1 MDSSQSLELESGR
14 LLGYAEYGVEGG
26 FPVFYFHGYPGSR
39 LEAALMEDRWAQQGI
54 HVISVDR
61 PGLGLSDYQADRAIL
76 DHTEDVTELATH
88 LELDRFGVLGV
99 SGGGPYALACAFKIP
114 RDQLSGCAVVSG
126 SGPYHLT
133 QKGMGRGE
141 RNMLSIARNMPWVFR
156 FLLWLQLGRNVGR
169 DAWWESSYAGLVAGA
184 PKPDERVLSDPRVKE
199 NIKAKTVEAF
209 RQGSKGL
216 VHDFRPYSEH
226 WGFELSEIPAETRVS
241 LFHGELDRNVPVSIA
256 KTVSEQIPHCEAHF
270 FPDEGHMSLYM
281 NRFEEIINSL
291 RG

>member
-26 FPVFYFHGYPGSR
+26 FSVFYFHGYPGSR
-39 LEAALMEDRWAQQGI
+39 LEAALMEDQWAQYGV

-61 PGLGLSDYQADRAIL
+61 PGLGLSDYQVDRVIL
-76 DHTEDVTELATH
+76 DHAEDVLELAAH
-88 LELDRFGVLGV
+88 LELGRFGVLGV
-99 SGGGPYALACAFKIP
+99 SGGGPYALACAYKIP
-114 RDQLSGCAVVSG
+114 SDQLSGCAVVSG
-126 SGPYHLT
+126 SGPYYLT
-133 QKGMGRGE
+133 QEGMGRGE
-141 RNMLSIARNMPWVFR
+141 RNMLFIARNMPWAFR

-169 DAWWESSYAGLVAGA
+169 DAWWESGYAGLVAGA
-184 PKPDERVLSDPRVKE
+184 PEPDGRILSDPRVKE

-216 VHDFRPYSEH
+216 VHDFRLYSEH

-256 KTVSEQIPHCEAHF
+256 RTVSELIPHCEARF
-270 FPDEGHMSLYM
+270 FPDEGHMSAYM
-281 NRFEEIINSL
+281 NRFEEITNSL
-291 RG
+291 KG